1 MRGVIGAALII
12 LGLAGG
18 YLILTGKFP
27 PAAAA
32 PRAAIT
38 TTSGGT
44 TTTTNTG
51 GPTSGGL
58 PTTVGGTVVTL
69 TPHSVVGFPTMTT
82 MSDQAAS
89 LGGYK

>member
-32 PRAAIT
+32 TSAASG
-38 TTSGGT
+38 TSGGT
-44 TTTTNTG
+44 TTTNPG
-51 GPTSGGL
+51 GPTAGGL
-58 PTTVGGTVVTL
+58 PVNVPGQVVSIA
-69 TPHSVVGFPTMTT
+69 PHSVVGLPTMVNL
-82 MSDQAAS
+82 SDQAAS